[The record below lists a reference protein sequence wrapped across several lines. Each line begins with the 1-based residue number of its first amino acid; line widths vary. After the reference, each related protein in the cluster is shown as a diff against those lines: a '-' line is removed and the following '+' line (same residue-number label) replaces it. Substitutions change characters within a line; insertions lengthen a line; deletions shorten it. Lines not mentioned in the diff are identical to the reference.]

1 MWTLLLWLSCTVQ
14 TTNEQASTSRKSKEI
29 QTVSAVEEQ
38 KPRIVILGDSLTAGL
53 GLDIDKAYPALVEK
67 ELEMLGYPTE
77 ILNAGQSGDTT
88 AGGVQR
94 VDWILQQK
102 PDLLIVELGAND
114 GMRGVPLPEIKK
126 NLTTIIQ
133 KSKGADVP
141 VFLMDMFIPPN
152 LGKEYS
158 DGFHEIFS
166 TIAKEQDI
174 PLIPFLLID
183 VAGKPELNQADGIHP
198 TAEGHILMSKVVLEG
213 ISQWRS
219 EWSAD

>member
-14 TTNEQASTSRKSKEI
+14 TTNERASTSRKPKEV
-29 QTVSAVEEQ
+29 QTTPAIVEN
-38 KPRIVILGDSLTAGL
+38 KPRVVILGDSLTAGL

-67 ELEMLGYPTE
+67 QLEILGYPTE

-102 PDLLIVELGAND
+102 PDLLLVELGAND
-114 GMRGVPLPEIKK
+114 GMRGVPLPEIKN

-133 KSKGADVP
+133 KAKKSNTP
-141 VFLMDMFIPPN
+141 VFLMDMYVPPN

-158 DGFHEIFS
+158 DEFHELFS
-166 TIAKEQDI
+166 TIAEEQNI

-213 ISQWRS
+213 ITQWRS